1 MAQRDDGLLVDQDEC
16 WFSRFKQP
24 SLHAFAQ
31 AHDNV
36 RQVERTPPKD
46 EADQAIACYGAVCP
60 QSCQRW
66 LFFAEG
72 QPNSDKTI
80 LFLQALLQI
89 AKDKA
94 KRFVVIIWDRAS
106 WHTSHSVKLWVRQ
119 HNHQVRQQ
127 GGVRLLTFL
136 LPSKS
141 PWLNSMEPIWL
152 HAKRK
157 VSEPDGELSVDILKD
172 RLCSLFN
179 TSLDDATLKT
189 SA

>member
-1 MAQRDDGLLVDQDEC
+1 M
-16 WFSRFKQP
+16 
-24 SLHAFAQ
+24 HAFAQ
-31 AHDNV
+31 ANDNV
-36 RQVERTPPKD
+36 RQVERTPPKN
-46 EADQAIACYGAVCP
+46 EAEKAIACYGAVCP
-60 QSCQRW
+60 QSHHRW
-66 LFFAEG
+66 LFFSDG

-89 AKDKA
+89 AKDK
-94 KRFVVIIWDRAS
+94 RFVVIIWDQAT
-106 WHTSHSVKLWVRQ
+106 WHTSNITKTWLRQ
-119 HNHQVRQQ
+119 HNHQVRKN

-152 HAKRK
+152 HSKRK
-157 VSEPDGELSVDILKD
+157 VSEPEGELSADILKD

-179 TSLDDATLKT
+179 TSLDDATLKA